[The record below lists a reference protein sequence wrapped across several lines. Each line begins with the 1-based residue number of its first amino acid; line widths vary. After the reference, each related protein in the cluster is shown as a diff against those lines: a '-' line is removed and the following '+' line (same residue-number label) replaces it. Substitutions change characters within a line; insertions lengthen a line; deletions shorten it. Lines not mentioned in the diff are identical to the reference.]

1 MKQAGF
7 MRFSMGAAQMET
19 ALILAPHI
27 YPDVFRIDRCHR
39 KSCQALDGV
48 LLRKANVF
56 RRFWRRVCASAS
68 GLRPQRPSVRAV

>member
-1 MKQAGF
+1 MRDYPYSRPVEVEYFTSFSLQLRYGLGNFMKQAGF

-48 LLRKANVF
+48 LL
-56 RRFWRRVCASAS
+56 
-68 GLRPQRPSVRAV
+68 